1 MKLLIIFLGTI
12 IGIIAFFFILLLIIW
27 MKIKVSARKLRLDKV
42 NFSSIIDEIKKGMND
57 SRYNQKHISGMT
69 KLLKPSIEKDF
80 PTFNESELYN
90 MTETG
95 LRGIFNSLENRVVF
109 NNLPL
114 LKEQLVQTIEDYK
127 SSKIKVFYDDIV
139 FHAFSL
145 KKYYKKDGVATIE
158 VQTSL
163 EYFYKKEKNGKILDN
178 YSNYKK
184 QTRYTVDFIYV
195 YDITQVKDYTRVLG
209 IHCPNC
215 GAPVTK
221 LGDKVCEYCHSGLDD
236 LNLKN
241 WMMSSYREDY

>member
-1 MKLLIIFLGTI
+1 MKLLIILLGTI
-12 IGIIAFFFILLLIIW
+12 IGIIAFFFILLSILW
-27 MKIKVSARKLRLDKV
+27 MKIKVSAKKLGLDKA
-42 NFSSIIDEIKKGMND
+42 NFNSIIDEIRKGMND

-95 LRGIFNSLENRVVF
+95 LRNIFNSLENREV
-109 NNLPL
+109 NNKLPL

-163 EYFYKKEKNGKILDN
+163 EYFYKKEKNGKLLDD

-184 QTRYTVDFIYV
+184 QTRYTVDFVYV

-215 GAPVTK
+215 GAPLKK